1 MTSASRVL
9 ITGINGFTGRYV
21 AERFLAEGYE
31 VAGLGSQESYAG
43 PEAGVLYRQAD
54 LLDAAGLADA
64 VKSLAPAV
72 VVHLAAIAFVG
83 HADADAFY
91 HVNLIGSRNLLMA
104 LRGLARKPDAVIL
117 ASSANVYGVSRGG
130 ALSESMPPQ
139 PANDYAVSKL
149 AMEHMAGTFANDLPI
164 IITRPFNYTGR
175 GQSESYIVAKCVGH
189 VRRRAPVIELGNI
202 DVSRDFS
209 DVRALSEAYL
219 RLARLAPVGKTVN
232 ICSGIPHSLRDILEM
247 AQQQA
252 GHRIEIRVNPAF
264 VRANDIPSLTGD
276 PTLLH
281 SLLPG
286 FRTPPLA
293 ETIGWMLDDP
303 AAPSGA

>member
-21 AERFLAEGYE
+21 AARFLAEGYE
-31 VAGLGSQESYAG
+31 VAGLGSQDQYAG
-43 PEAGVLYRQAD
+43 PEAAVAYRQAD
-54 LLDAAGLADA
+54 LMDADGLAAA
-64 VKSLAPAV
+64 VKSLAPDV

-83 HADADAFY
+83 HADAAAFY
-91 HVNLIGSRNLLMA
+91 QVNLLGTRNLLTA
-104 LRGLARKPDAVIL
+104 LRASGKRLGAVIL

-130 ALSESMPPQ
+130 ALAETMPPA

-149 AMEHMAGTFANDLPI
+149 AMEHMAGTFASDLPI
-164 IITRPFNYTGR
+164 IVTRPFNYTGR

-209 DVRALSEAYL
+209 DVRALAEAYL
-219 RLARLAPVGKTVN
+219 GLARLAPVGRTVN
-232 ICSGIPHSLRDILEM
+232 ICSGVPHSLRDILEM
-247 AQQQA
+247 AQEQA
-252 GHRIEIRVNPAF
+252 GHRIEVRVNPAF

-303 AAPSGA
+303 APLSGA